1 MKRNSA
7 KQFWEWFTKFS
18 TVYIWLPASKD
29 KADFVFWIGEIN
41 KNLKMYGGGSLTA
54 IFEWEEDKGTARLIV
69 TANGRSD
76 LFFKVDQLIK
86 QAPSLPDWQ
95 FQALIPPRI
104 PDHSI
109 VDRFSN
115 LGIEVDALWFRFAD
129 SGHSGQGKNIEVY
142 AEVYNPWIDQYRQLV
157 EAIVFNLL
165 GERTMTNCI
174 REVEIKWLYAFPPL
188 HRACLQKLVELPAL
202 LLPQK
207 EVQNIDQTTSMT
219 SLKNV
224 G

>member
-1 MKRNSA
+1 MKRNST

-18 TVYIWLPASKD
+18 AVYMWLPASKD
-29 KADFVFWIGEIN
+29 KVDFVFWIGEIN
-41 KNLKMYGGGSLTA
+41 KNLKMYGGRNLTA
-54 IFEWEEDKGTARLIV
+54 IFEWDEDKGTARLIV

-109 VDRFSN
+109 MDRFSD
-115 LGIEVDALWFRFAD
+115 LGIELDALWFRFAD
-129 SGHSGQGKNIEVY
+129 SGQHGRRHIEVY
-142 AEVYNPWIDQYRQLV
+142 AEIYNPWIVRYRQLV

-165 GERTMTNCI
+165 GERTITHCI
-174 REVEIKWLYAFPPL
+174 GEVEIKWLYASPPQ
-188 HRACLQKLVELPAL
+188 HRARLQKLVMLPYL

-207 EVQNIDQTTSMT
+207 DVQNIGQPVSI
-219 SLKNV
+219 